1 MRIPVG
7 ALLALAL
14 ITIGAPTWSAPPNK
28 APTVSLTTPTNGAT
42 FVGPATISIGANAS
56 DPDGTIIRVDFY
68 QGTTLLGSR
77 TAAPYTITWSGVAA
91 GTYSLTAQAVDNL
104 GAFKTSTAVSIT
116 VTGAK
121 VIIGTPANGS
131 MVYGDSVTVSGSFTG
146 GTDSTVLVDNG
157 NSTRLA

>member
-14 ITIGAPTWSAPPNK
+14 MTIGAPTWSAPPNK

-56 DPDGTIIRVDFY
+56 DPDGTITRVDFY
-68 QGTTLLGSR
+68 QGATLLGSR
-77 TAAPYTITWSGVAA
+77 TAAPYAITWSGVAA

-104 GAFKTSTAVSIT
+104 GAFKT
-116 VTGAK
+116 
-121 VIIGTPANGS
+121 
-131 MVYGDSVTVSGSFTG
+131 
-146 GTDSTVLVDNG
+146 
-157 NSTRLA
+157 